1 MEVTKQDILKLLR
14 EIVIQKGKQIYVN
27 KATENEYEEKKYQLF
42 KYFVEHNISE
52 FYEDAEILQL
62 TKLKEYGNALLFFKL
77 LKGVARG
84 GIGIVDLK
92 HHEKNIL
99 LQYMERNK
107 WIEKDFENK
116 YVNSDSEFSYSLTAE
131 GRKKIKLFEAIIN
144 SYI

>member
-1 MEVTKQDILKLLR
+1 LWRGESENYVR
-14 EIVIQKGKQIYVN
+14 ELWINQY
-27 KATENEYEEKKYQLF
+27 
-42 KYFVEHNISE
+42 ISE

-62 TKLKEYGNALLFFKL
+62 TKLKEYGNALLFFEL

-107 WIEKDFENK
+107 WIEKDIENK
-116 YVNSDSEFSYSLTAE
+116 YVNSDSEFSYLLTAE
-131 GRKKIKLFEAIIN
+131 GRKKNKLFEAIIN